1 MGRRVLKFDGL
12 SGRGLW
18 WRLAPQF
25 KVNVMRFAAGHCH
38 SERQRRILVRGAYEA
53 IGIKYRLAGRL
64 PFGSQVSIAYHFDL
78 PRRTPFATSWHSPQG
93 DTRRYGIRF
102 LPHRS
107 FWAKRRILVR
117 GAYEAIGIKY
127 QLAGSSRLRRLA
139 PIPLRGISPRE
150 SVSRDFQV
158 AIAPLQ
164 ITFACHPR
172 PGGRINC
179 PTLTCIFIWH
189 YGLAAAGGIHT
200 HRPAGRYLHP
210 LNLLNPL
217 HLLNPFL

>member
-1 MGRRVLKFDGL
+1 MGRRVLKFDGPL
-12 SGRGLW
+12 ARGLW
-18 WRLAPQF
+18 YRRFTAMSFICRLP
-25 KVNVMRFAAGHCH
+25 AAVVTGLTFPPDTVIL
-38 SERQRRILVRGAYEA
+38 SRRRRILVRGAYEA
-53 IGIKYRLAGRL
+53 IGIKYRSAGRL
-64 PFGSQVSIAYHFDL
+64 PLGGQVSIAYHFDL

-93 DTRRYGIRF
+93 DTRRYGISF
-102 LPHRS
+102 PPHRS
-107 FWAKRRILVR
+107 FWAKRRISVR
-117 GAYEAIGIKY
+117 GVFEAMGSKY
-127 QLAGSSRLRRLA
+127 RSAGSSRLRRLP
-139 PIPLRGISPRE
+139 PIPLRGTSPRE

-200 HRPAGRYLHP
+200 HRPAGRYLT
-210 LNLLNPL
+210 L
-217 HLLNPFL
+217 

>member
-53 IGIKYRLAGRL
+53 IGSKYRSAGRL

-93 DTRRYGIRF
+93 DTRRYGIGF

-117 GAYEAIGIKY
+117 EAYEAIGIKY
-127 QLAGSSRLRRLA
+127 RSAGSSRLRRL
-139 PIPLRGISPRE
+139 PLSRFTGLLLKGSMSLDSQSSTTPYE
-150 SVSRDFQV
+150 SSSF
-158 AIAPLQ
+158 ATPL
-164 ITFACHPR
+164 C
-172 PGGRINC
+172 GGTIN
-179 PTLTCIFIWH
+179 
-189 YGLAAAGGIHT
+189 
-200 HRPAGRYLHP
+200 RR
-210 LNLLNPL
+210 
-217 HLLNPFL
+217 